1 MKARG
6 SLNKSFPQAKTEGHL
21 KDLELEMVRKDGT
34 ILQVLLSSTVVK
46 DKNSDSFVTR
56 TTLYDVTERK
66 QVAEQLRLFSER
78 LTLATRAASIG
89 VWDWDLR
96 TNQVYWDEK
105 MFEIYGLPELEL
117 RCHTKTWLQTVHPDD
132 LARVMEFRKSIVANK
147 RPRSD

>member
-1 MKARG
+1 M
-6 SLNKSFPQAKTEGHL
+6 
-21 KDLELEMVRKDGT
+21 
-34 ILQVLLSSTVVK
+34 VVK

-66 QVAEQLRLFSER
+66 RVAEQLRLFSER

-105 MFEIYGLPELEL
+105 MFEIYGLPKLDPMPYEE
-117 RCHTKTWLQTVHPDD
+117 WLQTDPSGG
-132 LARVMEFRKSIVANK
+132 LAPGHGIPQVDCRQQRATAQLNSGLPGKTAHCATFREPNAWFSMKSRKPSAF
-147 RPRSD
+147 